1 MKIYIKLILIGL
13 LMMAGCS
20 KTEKEK
26 VFLEKIEIP
35 ETLSIQAGQSKQMPL
50 KTFPGGVTEKYTIV
64 WESSNEEVATVD
76 KKGNLNTMKEGI
88 TTVTAYEQDFQR
100 IKSKCKVTVTKKPIE
115 IQRVSFKN
123 APATLIERSTVDLV
137 VETAPDNINQPYT
150 LVYSS
155 SDKEVAMVSALGKLT
170 ALKKGTTTISVGVK
184 DNPKIK
190 ADFKLTVTARA
201 HPITGIAFKNAPIT
215 LIAGEEVDLTVE
227 ITPRQTDEPY
237 ELVFSSSNSSVAK
250 VSETGRLTALEMGEA
265 TIGVVLKDRPEINAT
280 FTLVVKSPLYRYQL
294 PNSDFEQWINVG
306 TSKVNIDPTPVERNN
321 YWCTA
326 NNFFVQGTHPVD
338 GPNGLCAEMVTKKVD
353 FVYRTIAAGA
363 VFTGNFS
370 TYINLDNP
378 KQMTFFGSRF
388 VQRPKSMTFK
398 MSYKA
403 GDQLQKVENG
413 KFVDVTGKD
422 QGQAWIE
429 LLEGYGDYH
438 GEPVNGVKVLG
449 RGELTIDDTN
459 GWIEVTVPINY
470 TDMITPPT
478 HIAIVFTSSIRGDY
492 LEGAAGSTLLVDDV
506 RLNY

>member
-201 HPITGIAFKNAPIT
+201 QPFTGIAFKIAPVT
-215 LIAGEEVDLTVE
+215 LIAG
-227 ITPRQTDEPY
+227 
-237 ELVFSSSNSSVAK
+237 
-250 VSETGRLTALEMGEA
+250 
-265 TIGVVLKDRPEINAT
+265 
-280 FTLVVKSPLYRYQL
+280 
-294 PNSDFEQWINVG
+294 
-306 TSKVNIDPTPVERNN
+306 
-321 YWCTA
+321 
-326 NNFFVQGTHPVD
+326 
-338 GPNGLCAEMVTKKVD
+338 
-353 FVYRTIAAGA
+353 
-363 VFTGNFS
+363 
-370 TYINLDNP
+370 
-378 KQMTFFGSRF
+378 
-388 VQRPKSMTFK
+388 
-398 MSYKA
+398 
-403 GDQLQKVENG
+403 
-413 KFVDVTGKD
+413 
-422 QGQAWIE
+422 
-429 LLEGYGDYH
+429 
-438 GEPVNGVKVLG
+438 
-449 RGELTIDDTN
+449 
-459 GWIEVTVPINY
+459 
-470 TDMITPPT
+470 
-478 HIAIVFTSSIRGDY
+478 
-492 LEGAAGSTLLVDDV
+492 
-506 RLNY
+506 